1 MIEFKPI
8 PSCPGYEISSCGV
21 VKSSRKILKPYLNNN
36 GYLSFN
42 ISTGGAGKSAKKFI
56 HVKVAEAWGLKG
68 EGDCVNHIDHNRL
81 NNNLSNLERCTR
93 KENYYAAVTFYGKHL
108 RQKYNQ
114 EHFDLIF
121 KFKAQGFSHAK
132 IAQELGCSRS
142 TVTRILGSYKA

>member
-1 MIEFKPI
+1 MIEFRPI

-21 VKSSRKILKPYLNNN
+21 VKSPRKILKPYLNNN

-68 EGDCVNHIDHNRL
+68 EGDCINHIDHNRL

-93 KENYYAAVTFYGKHL
+93 RENYYAAVKFYGKHL
-108 RQKYNQ
+108 QQKYDNKYY
-114 EHFDLIF
+114 DLIRE
-121 KFKAQGFSHAK
+121 ARSEGLTHRK
-132 IAQELGCSRS
+132 IAEKLGCSKS
-142 TVTRILGSYKA
+142 TVTRILNSYKA

>member
-21 VKSSRKILKPYLNNN
+21 VKSPRKILKPYLNNN

-68 EGDCVNHIDHNRL
+68 EGDCINHIDHNRL

-93 KENYYAAVTFYGKHL
+93 KENYYAAVKFYGKHL
-108 RQKYNQ
+108 SQKYDNKYY
-114 EHFDLIF
+114 DLIRE
-121 KFKAQGFSHAK
+121 ARSEGLSHRK
-132 IAQELGCSRS
+132 IAEKLGCSKA
-142 TVTRILGSYKA
+142 TVTRILNSYKS

>member
-8 PSCPGYEISSCGV
+8 PSCPGYEISSCGI
-21 VKSSRKILKPYLNNN
+21 VKGPQKILKPYLNST

-42 ISTGGAGKSAKKFI
+42 IPAGGAGKSSKQYI

-68 EGDCVNHIDHNRL
+68 EGDCINHIDHNKS
-81 NNNLSNLERCTR
+81 NNNLLNLERCTL
-93 KENYYAAVTFYGKHL
+93 KQNYYAAVEFYGRHL
-108 RQKYNQ
+108 HQKYNQ

-121 KFKAQGFSHAK
+121 KFKTQGFSHAK
-132 IAQELGCSRS
+132 IAQEVGCSKS